1 MILIKTK
8 EEIET
13 MAEGGHILGQILDT
27 LGKEIKPGTT
37 TGQLEDLAEK
47 LIAGY
52 SGRPSFKNYRNR
64 QDEPAF
70 PTALCT
76 SINDEVV
83 HAPAKP
89 SRLLRSGDIIG
100 IDIGMEY
107 KGYFTDMAKTFAVG
121 SIQKDAERLL
131 KITISAL
138 ERGIKMVKPGNYVSD
153 ISRAIQSFVE
163 KNGFSAVRALVG
175 HGVGKY
181 VHEPPAIPN
190 YVMSHQPKIKLEEG
204 MTIAIEPMVNIGTY
218 QVDTL
223 DDEWTVV
230 TADGKL
236 SAHFE
241 HTVAVTDKGYRILT
255 K

>member
-8 EEIET
+8 GEIET
-13 MAEGGHILGQILDT
+13 MAEGGHILGEILNE
-27 LGKEIKPGTT
+27 LGKEIKLGAT

-47 LIAGY
+47 LMKERNGI
-52 SGRPSFKNYRNR
+52 PSFKNYRNR
-64 QDEPAF
+64 QDEPPF

-76 SINDEVV
+76 SINNEVV

-89 SRLLRSGDIIG
+89 SRLLKSGDIIG

-107 KGYFTDMAKTFAVG
+107 RGYFTDMAKTFAVG
-121 SIQKDAERLL
+121 NINKEASRLL
-131 KITISAL
+131 KVTNKAL
-138 ERGIKMVKPGNYVSD
+138 EMGIKMVKPGNYVSD
-153 ISRAIQSFVE
+153 ISKAVQSFVE
-163 KNGFSAVRALVG
+163 KNGFSVVRALVG

-190 YVMSHQPKIKLEEG
+190 YIMPHQQKIKLEEG
-204 MTIAIEPMVNIGTY
+204 MTIAIEPMVNIGGY

-241 HTVAVTDKGYRILT
+241 HTVAVTDRGVRILT

>member
-8 EEIET
+8 EEIEI
-13 MAEGGHILGQILDT
+13 MAEGGHILGKILDM
-27 LGKEIKPGTT
+27 LGKEIKHGTT

-47 LIAGY
+47 LIKEHNGI
-52 SGRPSFKNYRNR
+52 PSFKNYRNR

-70 PTALCT
+70 PTALCA
-76 SINDEVV
+76 SINNEVV
-83 HAPAKP
+83 HSPAKP
-89 SRLLRSGDIIG
+89 SRLLKSGDIIG

-121 SIQKDAERLL
+121 NINKEAARLL
-131 KITISAL
+131 KVTIKAL
-138 ERGIKMVKPGNYVSD
+138 EAGIKMVKPGNYVGD
-153 ISRAIQSFVE
+153 ISRAVQGFVE
-163 KNGFSAVRALVG
+163 KNGFSVVRALVG

-241 HTVAVTDKGYRILT
+241 HTVAVTEKGVRILT